1 MASAHLIEIGGTAA
15 GIVVLEQN
23 GFRFCAAERPF
34 YALEGALL
42 RTIDHAARQRL
53 PRKKRNGRL
62 RPTPNEVGEFAL
74 TAFGPSS
81 RPF

>member
-42 RTIDHAARQRL
+42 RTIDHAPASGSGHA
-53 PRKKRNGRL
+53 K
-62 RPTPNEVGEFAL
+62 
-74 TAFGPSS
+74 S
-81 RPF
+81 RSRRRE